1 MSKEIMSTGTENFDT
16 HHERKCDRFPYKK
29 EVHKL

>member
-1 MSKEIMSTGTENFDT
+1 MSKEIMSTGTENFDK